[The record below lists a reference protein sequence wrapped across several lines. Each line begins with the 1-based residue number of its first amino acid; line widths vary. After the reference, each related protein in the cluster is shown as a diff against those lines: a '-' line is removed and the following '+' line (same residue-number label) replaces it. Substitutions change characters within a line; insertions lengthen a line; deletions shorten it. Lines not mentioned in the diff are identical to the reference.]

1 MKRKLDVVLAS
12 AALYVIASLLSGA
25 ACAQEEQQL
34 PFADKMLGA
43 LFNKDVQNN
52 LELVESQSAD
62 LKNILKEVEEK
73 RNSLGKELREY
84 QQSGA
89 TQAEV
94 TSRREEIVA
103 DFEKYKAEFQ
113 IKATA
118 VLLPH
123 QLDRLKQLTVQFMMK
138 DTAKRNRVPTGI
150 LAPEIRSYLD
160 IDDSQAEKIKKRA
173 TEIRDELKKKIEE
186 LTKKAQDELLS
197 ELSEPQKKKYR
208 KLVGDIV
215 Q

>member
-1 MKRKLDVVLAS
+1 MKSKFNVGLVTSSLCMICFLLP
-12 AALYVIASLLSGA
+12 ALV
-25 ACAQEEQQL
+25 CAQEEQSL

-43 LFNKDVQNN
+43 LFNKDFQRN
-52 LELVESQSAD
+52 LELVESQSAE
-62 LKNILKEVEEK
+62 LKKVLKEVEDK
-73 RNSLGKELREY
+73 RNSLGKEMKEY

-89 TQAEV
+89 TKEEISV
-94 TSRREEIVA
+94 RHKEIVA
-103 DFEKYKAEFQ
+103 DFEKQKADFQ

-123 QLDRLKQLTVQFMMK
+123 LLDRLKQLTVQFMMK
-138 DTAKRNRVPTGI
+138 DTAKRNRIPTGI

-160 IDDSQAEKIKKRA
+160 IDDSQAEKIEKRA
-173 TEIRDELKKKIEE
+173 TEIRDELRKKIQE
-186 LTKKAQDELLS
+186 LTKKAQDDLLA
-197 ELSEPQKKKYR
+197 ELSDSQKKKYK